1 MSVSGFTTLHDSEF
15 FQFQT
20 LRRAVLASEARR
32 KAEQQQRRIAMGL
45 PEVEN
50 SGRGIVSRVLG
61 LGKSEREGSSDRE
74 ERKGKRECEGFA
86 RVEKMGGEERKK
98 GGVGVWKREVCGSEA
113 SSVSEGDGSRKSSMQ
128 VVDMR
133 DVLGEKWMGRRVCPC
148 S

>member
-86 RVEKMGGEERKK
+86 RVEKKK
-98 GGVGVWKREVCGSEA
+98 GSVGVKEREVCDSES
-113 SSVSEGDGSRKSSMQ
+113 SSVSSGDGSRRGSTQ

-133 DVLGEKWMGRRVCPC
+133 DVLGEKWMGKRVCPC

>member
-1 MSVSGFTTLHDSEF
+1 MSLSGFTTLHDSEF

-50 SGRGIVSRVLG
+50 SGRGIVSRVLRNTVG
-61 LGKSEREGSSDRE
+61 SGSSDRE
-74 ERKGKRECEGFA
+74 ERKGEKECERYA
-86 RVEKMGGEERKK
+86 RCEKMGGEGKK
-98 GGVGVWKREVCGSEA
+98 GGVGVQEREVCESES
-113 SSVSEGDGSRKSSMQ
+113 SSVSSGDGSRRGSTQ
-128 VVDMR
+128 VVEMR
-133 DVLGEKWMGRRVCPC
+133 DVLGEKWMGKRVCPC